1 MENGNLNRRHMLNH
15 SPHRFLYLLVALVA
29 FVTIVP
35 VLEAVGYGGTI
46 FTIFVSIILL
56 SAVYAVS
63 ESRGQFFLA
72 LILAGPAFVLR
83 WINNFLGS
91 PWLELIADVFNVFF
105 LLLVVMLIL
114 THVLR
119 DEEVSRE
126 KIFGALSVYLLLG
139 FIWAILFI
147 MVDFLVPGSL
157 RYGQDQA
164 LTGAQMV
171 YYSLV
176 TLTTLGYGDI
186 VPVSPTAR
194 SLATLEALTGQL
206 YLTVLVAR
214 LVGLHIT
221 HASRRRSAEDQ
232 EKS

>member
-1 MENGNLNRRHMLNH
+1 MLNH
-15 SPHRFLYLLVALVA
+15 SPHRFLYLLIALVA
-29 FVTIVP
+29 FVTLVP
-35 VLEAVGYGGTI
+35 VLDELGYGGMI

-63 ESRGQFFLA
+63 QSRGQFFLA

-91 PWLELIADVFNVFF
+91 PWLELVADVFSVSF
-105 LLLVVMLIL
+105 LLLVAMLIL

-139 FIWAILFI
+139 VIWAMLFI
-147 MVDFLVPGSL
+147 MMDSLVPGSL
-157 RYGQDQA
+157 RHGQDQV
-164 LTGAQMV
+164 LTGAEMI
-171 YYSLV
+171 YYSFV

>member
-1 MENGNLNRRHMLNH
+1 MLNQ
-15 SPHRFLYLLVALVA
+15 SPHRFLYLLIALVA
-29 FVTIVP
+29 FVTLVP
-35 VLEAVGYGGTI
+35 VLEELGYGGMI

-91 PWLELIADVFNVFF
+91 TWLELVADVFSISF
-105 LLLVVMLIL
+105 LLLVAMLIL

-139 FIWAILFI
+139 VIWAMLFI
-147 MVDFLVPGSL
+147 MVDLLVPGSL
-157 RYGQDQA
+157 RHGQEQA
-164 LTGAQMV
+164 LNSAQIV
-171 YYSLV
+171 YYSFV

-186 VPVSPTAR
+186 VPVSPSAR
-194 SLATLEALTGQL
+194 ALATLEALTGQL

-221 HASRRRSAEDQ
+221 HSSRRRSEDQ
-232 EKS
+232 EES

>member
-1 MENGNLNRRHMLNH
+1 MLNH

-29 FVTIVP
+29 FVTLVP
-35 VLEAVGYGGTI
+35 VLDELGYGGMI

-63 ESRGQFFLA
+63 QSRGQFFLA

-91 PWLELIADVFNVFF
+91 PWLELVADVFSVSF
-105 LLLVVMLIL
+105 LLLVAMLIL

-126 KIFGALSVYLLLG
+126 KIFGALSVYLMLG
-139 FIWAILFI
+139 VIWAFLFLV
-147 MVDFLVPGSL
+147 VDFLVPGSF
-157 RYGQDQA
+157 RYGQEQV
-164 LTGAQMV
+164 LTEAQMV
-171 YYSLV
+171 YYSFV